1 MLRTRGVPFGWR
13 PRLRPAGR
21 LAPVILGVALLVVAC
36 GNTAPAHTVRGGTVT
51 FAELPAD
58 TPTYI
63 FPMMPGAFFGNQ
75 NLYQFSNEF
84 FLPLYWFGDHG
95 QPVLNRQLSI
105 ANVPIFTDGN
115 TVVDISL
122 KHWRWST
129 RHPITARDVV
139 MWMNLL
145 SAATDPR
152 APVLGS
158 TSLPGPGWG
167 AAVAGGFP
175 ENVVSYAAT
184 GTYTLTMKLN
194 ASYNPT
200 WFLYNELSQVFP
212 LPRFAWDKLSAA
224 GAVGNYDASAEARVP
239 APVSAG
245 LPANSYIPADP
256 GSATSGALGVAQ
268 FLNSQSENS
277 ASYDT
282 NPLWQVVDG
291 PFRLSQ
297 YTSSGYVKMVPN
309 KGYSGTPKPT
319 ISAFVEEPFTS
330 DTAEFDA
337 LRTGSL
343 TIGYVPVQDLP
354 QKAALER
361 SQGYSFAPWYGFG
374 FVYLPLNF
382 TNPTSGPL
390 LRQLY
395 LRQALQSLINQP
407 QDIKD
412 FDAGYGNLENG
423 PVPTYLPGNADES
436 PLEARSLI
444 YPYSPTR
451 AVTLLRD
458 HGWSVEPGGTSYCA
472 HPGTGPGECGAGI
485 SLHQAASLPLLVTSG
500 SVTTTNEME
509 ALQSTWKLHAGIDV
523 SISQEPFNQV
533 ISTMFNSCSY
543 AHPCRGWTIVA
554 GIAWTYSPDYLPTGG
569 ELFATGSSSNAG
581 DYSSPTNDANIHE
594 THVASSASAE
604 TKALFKY
611 QDYLARNLPV
621 LFLPDTP
628 LQFTMYKSNLKGLV
642 PQDVFDIIY
651 PQDYYFGG

>member
-1 MLRTRGVPFGWR
+1 M
-13 PRLRPAGR
+13 
-21 LAPVILGVALLVVAC
+21 
-36 GNTAPAHTVRGGTVT
+36 
-51 FAELPAD
+51 
-58 TPTYI
+58 
-63 FPMMPGAFFGNQ
+63 
-75 NLYQFSNEF
+75 
-84 FLPLYWFGDHG
+84 
-95 QPVLNRQLSI
+95 
-105 ANVPIFTDGN
+105 
-115 TVVDISL
+115 
-122 KHWRWST
+122 
-129 RHPITARDVV
+129 
-139 MWMNLL
+139 
-145 SAATDPR
+145 
-152 APVLGS
+152 
-158 TSLPGPGWG
+158 
-167 AAVAGGFP
+167 
-175 ENVVSYAAT
+175 
-184 GTYTLTMKLN
+184 
-194 ASYNPT
+194 
-200 WFLYNELSQVFP
+200 FP

-239 APVSAG
+239 APASAG

-256 GSATSGALGVAQ
+256 GTATSGALGVAQ

-423 PVPTYLPGNADES
+423 PVPTYPPGNADES